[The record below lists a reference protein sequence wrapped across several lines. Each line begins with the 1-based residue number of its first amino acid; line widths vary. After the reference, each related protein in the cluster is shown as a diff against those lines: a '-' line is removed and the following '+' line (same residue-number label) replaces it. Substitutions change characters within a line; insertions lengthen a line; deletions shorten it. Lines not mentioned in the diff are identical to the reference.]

1 MVWSCQIMLLDLIL
15 MTFVSIIILNGII
28 LLEFH

>member
-1 MVWSCQIMLLDLIL
+1 MVWLCQIMLLDLIL